1 MSSALPA
8 LGKHKMRYLGG
19 DRWQDVRL
27 RERPGNQV
35 LKSASGAGGQ
45 DWGGGEVG
53 LIDCG
58 ALAPLV
64 AK

>member
-1 MSSALPA
+1 
-8 LGKHKMRYLGG
+8 MRYLGG

>member
-1 MSSALPA
+1 
-8 LGKHKMRYLGG
+8 MRHLGG
-19 DRWQDVRL
+19 DCWQDVRL

-35 LKSASGAGGQ
+35 LKSASGLGGQ
-45 DWGGGEVG
+45 DWGDGEVG